1 MATNIEKIKNNVKN
15 YLDEKRYAHVER
27 VVKCASELAKKYN
40 VDIEKAEASAWLHD
54 IGKFFELSV
63 MQELVKGK
71 YPEIKDE
78 NSTAILHGFA
88 GAEFVRE
95 NYSLFEIDDEEILD
109 GIKYHTI
116 GSGKMSLL
124 ARIVYLADAIEE
136 GRNWDGVEKVRELAG
151 RDLNEALKY
160 EIDSKLVYL
169 ISEDTIIH
177 PNIILFRNALI
188 SERK

>member
-1 MATNIEKIKNNVKN
+1 
-15 YLDEKRYAHVER
+15 
-27 VVKCASELAKKYN
+27 
-40 VDIEKAEASAWLHD
+40 
-54 IGKFFELSV
+54 
-63 MQELVKGK
+63 
-71 YPEIKDE
+71 
-78 NSTAILHGFA
+78 
-88 GAEFVRE
+88 
-95 NYSLFEIDDEEILD
+95 
-109 GIKYHTI
+109 
-116 GSGKMSLL
+116 MSLL

>member
-1 MATNIEKIKNNVKN
+1 MGVNIEKIRTNVKN

-27 VVKCASELAKKYN
+27 VAKCAVELSRRYG
-40 VDIEKAEASAWLHD
+40 VDEKKAEASAWLHD
-54 IGKFFELSV
+54 IGKFFELSA

-95 NYSLFEIDDEEILD
+95 NYVLFEVDDEEILD
-109 GIKYHTI
+109 GIKYHTT
-116 GSGKMSLL
+116 GSKKMSTL
-124 ARIVYLADAIEE
+124 AKIIYLSDAIEE
-136 GRNWDGVEKVRELAG
+136 GRNWDGVEKIRSLAKK
-151 RDLNEALKY
+151 DLDEALKC

-169 ISEDTIIH
+169 ISKDTIIH
-177 PNIILFRNALI
+177 PNIILFRNTLI